1 MKTVDVDRSDTG
13 LFTEGSQRTNYA
25 NQVLL
30 LGLIN
35 QLNNKQMPP
44 PISPLKEQT
53 NKATTKLLK

>member
-25 NQVLL
+25 NQV